1 MSFSNDITDQYLTKV
16 YDDLQREQTKL
27 MNELKT
33 ITRVEEKNKEKDLTR
48 QITSINTLTLNILK
62 LKNLRSKIKNDL

>member
-62 LKNLRSKIKNDL
+62 LKNLRSKIKNEY